1 MIRHIF
7 QKDKKTIEIHP
18 IIDPKTKQGNGNYE
32 MDVDGEVYIPLT
44 ENDISEL
51 IEYLKLY
58 VHEKLL

>member
-18 IIDPKTKQGNGNYE
+18 LKDPKSKEANGYYE
-32 MDVDGEVYIPLT
+32 MNVNDEVYISLT
-44 ENDISEL
+44 ENDILEL